1 MRRTTTTTG
10 ALALL
15 KTCCSNPSVSLA
27 LHEFYQLLPKFCQGE
42 RNIKIVPC
50 GFLFPPAPP
59 EIRAERSAVVCLE
72 KEQKWLIW
80 SLIVEC
86 SHFRMFFDQHW
97 TSSIWWSKP
106 KLHKKEAPP
115 QLTEARC
122 RRCAR
127 GLYAGRPSRLLR
139 CQGWGSAPWKEH
151 IKDGGRILFS

>member
-1 MRRTTTTTG
+1 MNSTSSC
-10 ALALL
+10 LSFV
-15 KTCCSNPSVSLA
+15 KVS
-27 LHEFYQLLPKFCQGE
+27 EWK
-42 RNIKIVPC
+42 IKIVPR

-122 RRCAR
+122 RPCAR

-139 CQGWGSAPWKEH
+139 CQGWGSAPWKESVGEFCLH
-151 IKDGGRILFS
+151 NGEKLRRTKLIDVSHLCVVA

>member
-27 LHEFYQLLPKFCQGE
+27 LHEFHQLLSKFCKGE
-42 RNIKIVPC
+42 RNIKILPRGLHLLQRRSGLSV
-50 GFLFPPAPP
+50 APWFVW
-59 EIRAERSAVVCLE
+59 RSN
-72 KEQKWLIW
+72 KNGW
-80 SLIVEC
+80 SEAQSLNAHISEC
-86 SHFRMFFDQHW
+86 FFYQHW
-97 TSSIWWSKP
+97 TSSIWWSKS

-127 GLYAGRPSRLLR
+127 GLCARQTSRRLR
-139 CQGWGSAPWKEH
+139 CQGWGSAPWK
-151 IKDGGRILFS
+151 